1 MRNLKKILAA
11 ITVIAMLASMM
22 VVPALAEG
30 FKYEEEATI
39 LNELKLMEG
48 MGLGDSVNRLQGLI
62 FAIKAAGLKD
72 EVDAMTDEEA
82 AAILA
87 EKVVDADEVPAWGV
101 KWTAYAVEKGF
112 TSGVDASVAPKVKFA
127 PLQEVS
133 ATSFLV
139 WIMNI
144 GMGYKY
150 GTDVVVAEA
159 VNANVISL
167 SQAMEIGA
175 KAAIIRDD
183 AAGILYGACK
193 NGVNADGKTFIQSL
207 IDAGVVT
214 EEAAIAAGLVEAKP
228 EVLEVVGVSATN
240 LKQLVVEFNMPIKK
254 AGDKDNY
261 SIETEDAQAKID
273 DKSNFELQDDKKT
286 VLITLTQEA
295 AQQEV
300 IDLKIKGIESESG
313 LKLDE
318 TVIKDIELKDTTI
331 PQAISAEVVGKYT
344 IKVKF
349 SEPIDEPPAEGKDV
363 YDFFS
368 VDDGEY
374 LIEKIEKFNNDTE
387 LNITLFSALE
397 EGTVTIEAKPAI
409 KDYANFGIYKKAF
422 TLDVV
427 EDETGPVVVDYKD
440 AKPNKVTLVFDED
453 VELLANPVNNPVNN
467 GSKNFWPD
475 FYHTNENNVA
485 DDVKVEGK
493 EVTLTFT
500 TNALPEGRAYI
511 YIKKDALQDLWENK
525 NAKISYVV
533 EVTLDTEPPVIE
545 KIEQDGES
553 AIKVT
558 FSEDLDDDTA
568 ENVENYTILKDGK
581 EVEDIISGASL
592 IESKVV
598 KITFNDD
605 LSGDYTLVAQK
616 VEDKAGNAMSKTTV
630 AFTMKDNTAPDVG
643 KFTAKLYNAGDAK
656 KQMIKVSFGEAMA
669 VSGSY
674 SIVDLDKYVINI
686 INESDEIYLG
696 DWKNASIKAVDGN
709 KAVEIKLPCDDQ
721 DAINEGKQF
730 DLDDA
735 TLTLEIARV
744 ADAAGNKMKA
754 FQAAVATIDEAG
766 YVAIDKVELT
776 AEDTVVVTFKDKL
789 TKFKTSDFYRDSNNS
804 SLKNTSDDAAIE
816 IARIRHTVNKDGNSE
831 VALTIAKDYRTT
843 ALATGEWKFQPLTV
857 TVTKNGETE
866 TFAESANTYG
876 ETIDHRNA
884 VNVDDK
890 AAPVVKEVYF
900 VDLDDSSLEDSN
912 PYKGKDMILV
922 VFSEAIDDDTVLRG
936 DNLRGDK
943 KVSGFSVSG
952 NKAELSEAY
961 LLGVGITVKVGTE
974 NKPIDPNTAV
984 VLIGKNFNKY
994 TDVSYND
1001 AFGMTDLNS
1010 NKVKSFSR
1018 KDTLKVADTDDYTPW
1033 SGN

>member
-254 AGDKDNY
+254 AGDEGNY
-261 SIETEDAQAKID
+261 IIETEDADATIDEESGFDLSD
-273 DKSNFELQDDKKT
+273 DKQT
-286 VLITLTQEA
+286 VVVTLTNKA

-300 IDLKIKGIESESG
+300 IDLTIKGIESESG
-313 LKLDE
+313 LKLEE
-318 TVIKDIELKDTTI
+318 TTIEGIELFDNTI
-331 PQAISAEVVGKYT
+331 PKAVSAEVVGKYT
-344 IKVKF
+344 IKVTF
-349 SEPIDEPPAEGKDV
+349 SEPIMVPYLYEEIDPGEDDEDID
-363 YDFFS
+363 DFFS
-368 VDDGEY
+368 IDGGDY
-374 LIEKIEKFNNDTE
+374 LIKKIEKLGNDTE
-387 LNITLFSALE
+387 LNVTLYSALE
-397 EGTVTIEAKPAI
+397 EGTVEIEAKPAI
-409 KDYANFGIYKKAF
+409 KDYAGFGIPKKTF
-422 TLDVV
+422 VLDVV
-427 EDETGPVVVDYKD
+427 EDEDGPVVVGYKD
-440 AKPNKVTLVFDED
+440 AKPNKVTLIFDED
-453 VELLANPVNNPVNN
+453 VELLAEEDSE
-467 GSKNFWPD
+467 GFWPD

-500 TNALPEGRAYI
+500 TDSLPEGRAYI

-533 EVTLDTEPPVIE
+533 EVELDEEPPVID
-545 KIEQDGES
+545 KVEQDKEDSLKLTFNEELDRDS
-553 AIKVT
+553 A
-558 FSEDLDDDTA
+558 EDID
-568 ENVENYTILKDGK
+568 NYTILDKDGK
-581 EVEDIISGASL
+581 EVKDIISSA
-592 IESKVV
+592 V
-598 KITFNDD
+598 KTGDKEVTITFNDN
-605 LSGDYTLVAQK
+605 LSGEYTIVVQK
-616 VEDKAGNAMSKTTV
+616 VEDTSGNAMAKTTMS
-630 AFTMKDNTAPDVG
+630 FTMKDTTPPVLD
-643 KFTAKLYNAGDAK
+643 KFTAKLYNAGNEK

-674 SIVDLDKYVINI
+674 SVVDLDKYVINI
-686 INESDEIYLG
+686 INKTDDAVEDTINLG

-709 KAVEIKLPCDDQ
+709 KAVEIKLPCDDD
-721 DAINEGKQF
+721 DALDDGKQF
-730 DLDDA
+730 ALDPNA
-735 TLTLEIARV
+735 KTLKLVIARV
-744 ADAAGNKMKA
+744 ADAAGNKMDALTKE
-754 FQAAVATIDEAG
+754 VN
-766 YVAIDKVELT
+766 IDKQGFVDVKSVELT
-776 AEDTVVVTFKDKL
+776 AKDTVVITMTDKL
-789 TKFKTSDFYRDSNNS
+789 TKFKTTDFFERTSSTTFDSVL
-804 SLKNTSDDAAIE
+804 LKGDSEDVE
-816 IARIRHTVNKDGNSE
+816 ITRIRHTINDDGQSVITLTLAENEKTTYLANTKENGNLTASDMKFKPLLNSDGK
-831 VALTIAKDYRTT
+831 TD
-843 ALATGEWKFQPLTV
+843 
-857 TVTKNGETE
+857 
-866 TFAESANTYG
+866 SANAYG
-876 ETIDHRNA
+876 ETIDPTPVYVA
-884 VNVDDK
+884 DK
-890 AAPVVKEVYF
+890 AAPVVEEVYY
-900 VDLDDSSLEDSN
+900 VTTDDS
-912 PYKGKDMILV
+912 IIV
-922 VFSEAIDDDTVLRG
+922 VFSEEIDPNTVLSS
-936 DNLRGDK
+936 K
-943 KVSGFSVSG
+943 AVKGFKVSG
-952 NKAELSEAY
+952 NKAELETAKLSNEEISLTVDGKPVTIEAY
-961 LLGVGITVKVGTE
+961 K
-974 NKPIDPNTAV
+974 AV
-984 VLIGKNFNKY
+984 VLTGKKFNKY
-994 TDVSYND
+994 TDVSYDD
-1001 AFGMTDLNS
+1001 AFGMTDLNG

-1018 KDTLKVADTDDYTPW
+1018 TNTLKVAEE
-1033 SGN
+1033 